1 MIKESELLINEDKSI
16 YHINLLPEDIA
27 DTIILVG
34 DPDRV
39 EMVATHFENIEVK
52 KHKREFYTVTG
63 YYNNKRIT
71 VLSTGIGTDNIDI
84 VINELDALVNID
96 LDKREIKKD
105 RKSLQFI
112 RVGTTGGLQERF
124 APGSYIVSEKSIGFD
139 GMLNFYKNIVDI
151 TDFDFENAFMK
162 HTEWNPRLS
171 TPYVVNASSLLMKK
185 INGENFFKGITIAS
199 NGFYGPQGR
208 ELRLKT
214 ADIQLNDKI
223 QSFEYKGQK
232 ISNYEMESSALY
244 GLSKM
249 LGHEALTVC
258 LVIANRVSKKSIPD
272 YHPMMKKLIK
282 EILDSVTVD

>member
-214 ADIQLNDKI
+214 ADNQLNDKNTI
-223 QSFEYKGQK
+223 F
-232 ISNYEMESSALY
+232 
-244 GLSKM
+244 
-249 LGHEALTVC
+249 
-258 LVIANRVSKKSIPD
+258 
-272 YHPMMKKLIK
+272 
-282 EILDSVTVD
+282 

>member
-214 ADIQLNDKI
+214 ADNQLNDKI

>member
-16 YHINLLPEDIA
+16 YHINLRPEDIA

-39 EMVATHFENIEVK
+39 EMVAAHFDNIEVK

-63 YYNNKRIT
+63 YYNQKRIT

-96 LDKREIKKD
+96 LEKREIKKEK
-105 RKSLQFI
+105 KSLQFV
-112 RVGTTGGLQERF
+112 RVGTTGGLQEKF
-124 APGSYIVSEKSIGFD
+124 VPGSYIVSEKSIGFD
-139 GMLNFYKNIVDI
+139 GMLNFYKDI
-151 TDFDFENAFMK
+151 TKITDSDFEKAFMK
-162 HTEWNPRLS
+162 HTDWNPRLS
-171 TPYVVNASSLLMKK
+171 TPYVVNASEILMNK
-185 INGENFFKGITIAS
+185 IKGDNFFKGVTIAS

-214 ADIQLNDKI
+214 TDNQLNDKI

-244 GLSKM
+244 GLSNM

-272 YHPMMKKLIK
+272 YHPMMEKLIK
-282 EILDSVTVD
+282 EILDKLC

>member
-214 ADIQLNDKI
+214 ADNQLNDKI

-244 GLSKM
+244 GLSKL
-249 LGHEALTVC
+249 LGHNALTVC
-258 LVIANRVSKKSIPD
+258 VIIANRVNGTFLND
-272 YHPMMKKLIK
+272 YKPVVKKLV
-282 EILDSVTVD
+282 ENVLDSITG